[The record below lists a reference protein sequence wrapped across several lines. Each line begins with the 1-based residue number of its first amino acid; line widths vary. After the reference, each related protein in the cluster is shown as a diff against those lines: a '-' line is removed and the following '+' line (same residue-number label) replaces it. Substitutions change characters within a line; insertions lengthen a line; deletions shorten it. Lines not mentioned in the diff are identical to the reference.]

1 MRTPRQSLYLV
12 FTLTAL
18 MGCQS
23 PAQHVAS
30 ADEEVY
36 ALITARRAALADAP
50 ELFELAEAPGSLRQ
64 RLLAGEPA
72 PVEPIGLRECL
83 GIAAESNRA
92 FQDNRESLYLS
103 ALDLTMERYLL
114 GWIPAGSLAY
124 GLEGTDNQID
134 RRDGSF
140 GLNFSR
146 LLGDGGKLVAGIG
159 INTFRW
165 LTVGN
170 DHGVTDWSTD
180 GLLSLSFTQ
189 PLLSGAGRK
198 IVLEPLTQAERDL
211 VYQVRSYERYRRT
224 FAVEVASRFYQV
236 LQQMDAANNANLNYE
251 NLKVIAE
258 RNRELAAA
266 GRLDD
271 LQLDQVRQDELRSQ
285 NNLLTARAQLESTL
299 DGFKLFLGLPV
310 AVELSFDSR
319 ELTLLSEDE
328 PTELDLDEELVI
340 DVAMRSRLDYL
351 TSLDRLEDAERRVTI
366 TEDALRA
373 GLDLVASSNT
383 GSTNGRPSEFD
394 LRDSSWG
401 IGLSF
406 DLPLD
411 RLPERNAYR
420 SSLISRDA
428 TRRSLEEFRD
438 SMRVSLRGALRD
450 TVIAVLSFKIQ
461 RESVVLAERRAES
474 TRLRL
479 DAGRADTRD
488 ILEAEEALLDSRNA
502 ATNSLVDY
510 QLAVLALYRDTEQLE
525 VGEEGISLTPI
536 LQPVISSTPSGE
548 TALGQ

>member
-1 MRTPRQSLYLV
+1 
-12 FTLTAL
+12 

-23 PAQHVAS
+23 PAQHAAS

-36 ALITARRAALADAP
+36 ALITARRAALAEAP

-72 PVEPIGLRECL
+72 PTEPIGLRECL
-83 GIAAESNRA
+83 RIAAESNRD

-103 ALDLTMERYLL
+103 ALDLTMERYRL

-124 GLEGTDNQID
+124 GLEGSNEVSEE
-134 RRDGSF
+134 RDASF
-140 GLNFSR
+140 GLSFTR
-146 LLGDGGKLVAGIG
+146 LLGDGGSLLAGIG
-159 INTFRW
+159 IDSVRW
-165 LTVGN
+165 LAG
-170 DHGVTDWSTD
+170 GSGWSTD
-180 GLLSLSFTQ
+180 GLLTLSFTQ
-189 PLLSGAGRK
+189 PLLRGAGRK
-198 IVLEPLTQAERDL
+198 IVLESLTQAERDL
-211 VYQVRSYERYRRT
+211 VYEVRSYERFRRT

-285 NNLLTARAQLESTL
+285 NNLLTARARLESTL
-299 DGFKLFLGLPV
+299 DEFKLFLGLPV

-319 ELTLLSEDE
+319 ELTVLSEDE
-328 PTELDLDEELVI
+328 PTELGLDEELVI

-351 TSLDRLEDAERRVTI
+351 TSLDRMEDAERRVSI

-373 GLDLVASSNT
+373 GLNFVASSNT
-383 GSTNGRPSEFD
+383 NSTNGRPSEFD

-401 IGLSF
+401 LGLNF

-428 TRRSLEEFRD
+428 MRRSLEEFGD

-488 ILEAEEALLDSRNA
+488 
-502 ATNSLVDY
+502 
-510 QLAVLALYRDTEQLE
+510 
-525 VGEEGISLTPI
+525 
-536 LQPVISSTPSGE
+536 
-548 TALGQ
+548 

>member
-23 PAQHVAS
+23 PAQHAAS
-30 ADEEVY
+30 ADDEVY
-36 ALITARRAALADAP
+36 ALITARRAALAEAP
-50 ELFELAEAPGSLRQ
+50 ELFELAEASGSLRQ

-72 PVEPIGLRECL
+72 PTEPIGLRECL
-83 GIAAESNRA
+83 RIAAESNRD

-103 ALDLTMERYLL
+103 ALDLTMERYRL

-134 RRDGSF
+134 KRDASF
-140 GLNFSR
+140 GLSFTR
-146 LLGDGGKLVAGIG
+146 LLGDGGSLLAGIG
-159 INTFRW
+159 IDSVRW
-165 LTVGN
+165 LAG
-170 DHGVTDWSTD
+170 GSGWSTD
-180 GLLSLSFTQ
+180 GLLTLSFTQ
-189 PLLSGAGRK
+189 PLLRGAGRM
-198 IVLEPLTQAERDL
+198 IVLESLTQAERDL
-211 VYQVRSYERYRRT
+211 VYEVRSYERFRRT

-285 NNLLTARAQLESTL
+285 NNLLTARARLESTL
-299 DGFKLFLGLPV
+299 DEFKLFLGLPV

-319 ELTLLSEDE
+319 ELTVLSEDE
-328 PTELDLDEELVI
+328 PTELGLDEELVI

-351 TSLDRLEDAERRVTI
+351 TSLDRMEDAERRVSI

-373 GLDLVASSNT
+373 GLNFVASSNT
-383 GSTNGRPSEFD
+383 NSTNGRPSEFD

-401 IGLSF
+401 LGLNF

-420 SSLISRDA
+420 SSLISRDVM
-428 TRRSLEEFRD
+428 RRSLDEFGD